1 VPARLQLC
9 LVAGL
14 WPMANPPGTVVA
26 ACGDPMLNAAQVGFE
41 DGLRALLTA
50 HLTGVL
56 HGGAR
61 SSPRPSY

>member
-1 VPARLQLC
+1 
-9 LVAGL
+9 
-14 WPMANPPGTVVA
+14 MANPPGTVVA
-26 ACGDPMLNAAQVGFE
+26 ACGDPMLAAARVGFE
-41 DGLRALLTA
+41 DGLRAFLTA